1 MSNTPSNRPKKDDKD
16 DSLKDKFNETLNN
29 LKKNEHFDAVY
40 QYAQE
45 NTRDTVAYIVLILG
59 ILLIFFKPFWGG
71 LLVGLVVG
79 IYFYNEILA
88 IFQDLNG
95 FIEAQGMV
103 RSLILGGIAVAF
115 FISAPMIFIGAAL
128 AVGVKYFI
136 GSSAASGH

>member
-1 MSNTPSNRPKKDDKD
+1 MTNTPSNKPKKVDP
-16 DSLKDKFNETLNN
+16 SIKDKLSDTFNN
-29 LKKNEHFDAVY
+29 LKKNENIDAVY

-45 NTRDTVAYIVLILG
+45 NTRDTIAYIVLIIG

-71 LLVGLVVG
+71 LLVGIVVG

-88 IFQDLNG
+88 IVQDLNG
-95 FIEAQGMV
+95 FIESQGMV
-103 RSLILGGIAVAF
+103 RSLILGGIAIAF

-136 GSSAASGH
+136 GSAASGGH

>member
-1 MSNTPSNRPKKDDKD
+1 MTNTTPNKPKKVDP
-16 DSLKDKFNETLNN
+16 SIKDKLNETFNS
-29 LKKNEHFDAVY
+29 LKKNENIDAMY

-45 NTRDTVAYIVLILG
+45 NTRDTIAYIVLIIG

-71 LLVGLVVG
+71 LLVGIVVG

-88 IFQDLNG
+88 IVQDLNG

-103 RSLILGGIAVAF
+103 RSLILGGIAIAF

-136 GSSAASGH
+136 GSASAGH